1 MAKEDCSVARVEK
14 RTRATVGKFERHIER
29 KNDSYE
35 NMNVDLSRSHLNVCF
50 KSCGNMT
57 YNEYLDKLVADGTV
71 SLKGLKADATIYN
84 EIIMDINTDYFEKN
98 GGYDYACK
106 FYEEAFHFSEKLYGE
121 KNIISAVMHADEL
134 NVAMTEKY
142 GKPVYHYHLH
152 VMAFPVVDKE
162 VRWTKRCKNPKLVG
176 TVKEVIHQVSHSKK
190 WKSEKA
196 LDENG
201 DSILNSK
208 GKQVYRASYS
218 ILQDKFFEYMQEAG
232 FHGFIRGERGS
243 TAENLTSLEYKI
255 QQDKKRLET
264 IEKKI
269 AKEKIH
275 YNENHN
281 AFMTFQEI
289 DGSGKKSFTGK
300 YRVSG
305 EDYDKLTT
313 LAKRSYSAVSDMQ
326 HLKEENKRLTHQIW
340 SLQAEVSQLKS
351 ALRELT
357 EKCKPYLEAL
367 KVAPKKVKEFFDEII
382 EKFKKQ
388 EKNIYY
394 ESITEERQQSH
405 NSEKNRK
412 NKEYER

>member
-1 MAKEDCSVARVEK
+1 
-14 RTRATVGKFERHIER
+14 
-29 KNDSYE
+29 
-35 NMNVDLSRSHLNVCF
+35 
-50 KSCGNMT
+50 
-57 YNEYLDKLVADGTV
+57 
-71 SLKGLKADATIYN
+71 
-84 EIIMDINTDYFEKN
+84 
-98 GGYDYACK
+98 
-106 FYEEAFHFSEKLYGE
+106 
-121 KNIISAVMHADEL
+121 
-134 NVAMTEKY
+134 
-142 GKPVYHYHLH
+142 
-152 VMAFPVVDKE
+152 MAFPVVDKE

-255 QQDKKRLET
+255 QQDKRLET

-405 NSEKNRK
+405 NSEKTRK